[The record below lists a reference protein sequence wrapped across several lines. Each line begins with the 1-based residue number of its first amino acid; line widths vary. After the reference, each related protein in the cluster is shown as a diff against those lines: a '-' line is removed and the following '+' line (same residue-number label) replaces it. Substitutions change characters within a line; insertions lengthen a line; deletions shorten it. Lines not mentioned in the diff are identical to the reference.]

1 MVLKKVRARG
11 VSWAWWCLFAAL
23 LPLLPLR
30 SLCSSR
36 ARGPAGEELELWLLA
51 GAASLEALESL
62 WEAGRSLRSRGYPG
76 PRLDLPLGQFLRPPR
91 LSKLTQSRRPHRT
104 HGVLHTSHM

>member
-51 GAASLEALESL
+51 GAAALESL

-76 PRLDLPLGQFLRPPR
+76 PRLDLPLGQFVRPPR

-104 HGVLHTSHM
+104 HGVLHTSHI